1 MDLSLQKSFF
11 VRLRKCLLV
20 LDLYYFKKVNSVI
33 LFVLLKGNAI
43 PSTLPSMRSVQKI
56 FE

>member
-43 PSTLPSMRSVQKI
+43 PSMRSVQKI